1 MAISK
6 LTPLGKEIQRQL
18 DRIGWSQR
26 ILALNAKITHG
37 AISKIM
43 RGKTKPQ
50 LETIIAIAEALN
62 VDSTTL
68 LQLAGIALP
77 ALSPINNEVDPTVLH
92 VVQRLTQLPITP
104 RNHAINAIEGVLD
117 AIYAARFDTHYSPT
131 SSPHRVFEST
141 ADAKQN
147 QKPDSAN
154 TKKSSVAPPSE
165 REPLS
170 QEDATRAYAYIE
182 EFKRLFPKQY
192 AEIAQRL
199 GEPTPLQP

>member
-1 MAISK
+1 MATSK

-26 ILALNAKITHG
+26 LLALNANITHG

-50 LETIIAIAEALN
+50 LETIIAIADALN

-77 ALSPINNEVDPTVLH
+77 ALSPINNKVDPAVLH
-92 VVQRLTQLPITP
+92 VVQRLTQLPIAP

-117 AIYAARFDTHYSPT
+117 AIYAARFDTFYSPT
-131 SSPHRVFEST
+131 SSSHRVFES
-141 ADAKQN
+141 
-147 QKPDSAN
+147 DSDVASAS
-154 TKKSSVAPPSE
+154 TKKGSVAPPSE

-170 QEDATRAYAYIE
+170 QEDARRAYTYIE

-199 GEPTPLQP
+199 GE

>member
-1 MAISK
+1 MATRK

-26 ILALNAKITHG
+26 ILALNANITHG

-77 ALSPINNEVDPTVLH
+77 ALSPINNEVDPAVLH
-92 VVQRLTQLPITP
+92 VVQRLTNLPIAP

-117 AIYAARFDTHYSPT
+117 AIYAARFDTHYSPS
-131 SSPHRVFEST
+131 SSPHRVFES
-141 ADAKQN
+141 
-147 QKPDSAN
+147 DSD
-154 TKKSSVAPPSE
+154 VASII
-165 REPLS
+165 S
-170 QEDATRAYAYIE
+170 
-182 EFKRLFPKQY
+182 
-192 AEIAQRL
+192 
-199 GEPTPLQP
+199 

>member
-1 MAISK
+1 MATSK

-62 VDSTTL
+62 VDSITL

-77 ALSPINNEVDPTVLH
+77 ALSPINNQVDPAVLH
-92 VVQRLTQLPITP
+92 VVQRLTQLPIAP

-131 SSPHRVFEST
+131 SSPHRVFES
-141 ADAKQN
+141 
-147 QKPDSAN
+147 DSDVTSAG
-154 TKKSSVAPPSE
+154 TKKGSVAPPSE

-170 QEDATRAYAYIE
+170 QEDARRAYAYIE

-199 GEPTPLQP
+199 GEPTSLQY